1 MKSLFRF
8 DEDGNV
14 IINKIEVFTINSFK
28 SILTRDKN
36 SGVNGGKAI
45 AFKELAYV
53 WFMGDNTSPVHTKG
67 LTGSEAHSF
76 ACKHIDMPKGWTPDG
91 LVKQAIKDY
100 KELNDTAFSDV
111 VSDLIATFR
120 YYSKIVSKVKKSI
133 EHHLE
138 SKEALTK
145 DQAGELV
152 NLMQVI
158 LNISKAVPKEIKSLN
173 ETLKDLQE
181 DKVKEQVDLL
191 RGTEDSVPDSADP
204 HRDW

>member
-28 SILTRDKN
+28 SILNRDKN

-53 WFMGDNTSPVHTKG
+53 WFMGDNTSPVYTKG
-67 LTGSEAHSF
+67 LTGSDAHSF
-76 ACKHIDMPKGWTPDG
+76 ACKHIDMPKNWTPDE

-100 KELNDTAFSDV
+100 KELNANAFSDV
-111 VSDLIATFR
+111 VSDLIATFK
-120 YYSKIVSKVKKSI
+120 YYAKIVNKVKKSI
-133 EHHLE
+133 EKQLD
-138 SKEALTK
+138 SKEALSK
-145 DQAGELV
+145 DQASELI
-152 NLMQVI
+152 NLMQLL
-158 LNISKAVPKEIKSLN
+158 LNVSKAVPKEIKSLN
-173 ETLKDLQE
+173 ETLQELQE

-191 RGTEDSVPDSADP
+191 RGTDDAVPDSADP